1 MHGFTLDKTVS
12 STSLGLRLTGPV
24 DLPVAERVT
33 DDIEVAGR
41 AGTLTRLGGW
51 HDTSITLPLA
61 ITGGLAAYH
70 KAALALERAATIH
83 LSHQPGAF
91 HKVKHASISPLR
103 TDMSAWAF
111 FEAHLV
117 CEPFSYLDSG
127 LTTHTLTASG
137 QITNPGLVDAAP
149 IITIKGTGAL
159 TLTINGAAYRVQ
171 SPAGQITLDSARL
184 VAHVAGR
191 VQTDAVTG
199 TFPILTPGVNR
210 VSLGSGISRVEI
222 TGNWRNS

>member
-24 DLPVAERVT
+24 ALPVAERVIE
-33 DDIEVAGR
+33 DIEVAGR

-51 HDTSITLPLA
+51 RDTSIMLPLA
-61 ITGGLAAYH
+61 IKSGLAAYH
-70 KAALALERAATIH
+70 KAALALTGAATIH
-83 LSHQPGAF
+83 LSSEPGAF
-91 HKVKHASISPLR
+91 RRVKHASISPLR
-103 TDMSAWAF
+103 QQLTQWGF
-111 FEAHLV
+111 FEANLV

-127 LTTHTLTASG
+127 LTPHTLTASG

-149 IITIKGTGAL
+149 IMTIWGTGELAL
-159 TLTINGAAYRVQ
+159 LINDVTYRVAA
-171 SPAGQITLDSARL
+171 PAGQITLDSARL

-222 TGNWRNS
+222 TGNWKNP

>member
-1 MHGFTLDKTVS
+1 
-12 STSLGLRLTGPV
+12 
-24 DLPVAERVT
+24 PVAERVT

-70 KAALALERAATIH
+70 KAALALTRAATIH

-103 TDMSAWAF
+103 MDMSAWGF

-127 LTTHTLTASG
+127 LTAHTLTASG
-137 QITNPGLVDAAP
+137 QITNPGLVEAAP
-149 IITIKGTGAL
+149 LITIKGTGAL
-159 TLTINGAAYRVQ
+159 TLTINGTAYRVQ

-210 VSLGSGISRVEI
+210 V
-222 TGNWRNS
+222 

>member
-1 MHGFTLDKTVS
+1 MRGFTLDKTVS

-24 DLPVAERVT
+24 DLTVAERAA

-70 KAALALERAATIH
+70 KATLALGQATTIH
-83 LSHQPGAF
+83 LSHQPGAL

-103 TDMSAWAF
+103 TDMSSWEF

-127 LTTHTLTASG
+127 LTTYTLTAS
-137 QITNPGLVDAAP
+137 
-149 IITIKGTGAL
+149 
-159 TLTINGAAYRVQ
+159 
-171 SPAGQITLDSARL
+171 GQITLDSARL
-184 VAHVAGR
+184 VAHVAVR

-222 TGNWRNS
+222 TGNWRNP

>member
-1 MHGFTLDKTVS
+1 MHGFILDSTVS
-12 STSLGLRLTGPV
+12 STLLGLRLTGPV
-24 DLPVAERVT
+24 AIPVAERAT
-33 DDIEVAGR
+33 DTIEVAGR
-41 AGTLTRLGGW
+41 AGTLTRLSGW

-61 ITGGLAAYH
+61 VTGGLAAYH
-70 KAALALERAATIH
+70 NTALALGQAATIH

-103 TDMSAWAF
+103 MDMSSWGF

-127 LTTHTLTASG
+127 LATHTLTTSG

-159 TLTINGAAYRVQ
+159 TLTINGTTYRVQ

-191 VQTDAVTG
+191 VQTDALAG
-199 TFPILTPGVNR
+199 EFPSLTPGVNQI
-210 VSLGSGISRVEI
+210 SLGSGISSVEI
-222 TGNWRNS
+222 TGNWRNP

>member
-1 MHGFTLDKTVS
+1 MG
-12 STSLGLRLTGPV
+12 
-24 DLPVAERVT
+24 
-33 DDIEVAGR
+33 
-41 AGTLTRLGGW
+41 
-51 HDTSITLPLA
+51 
-61 ITGGLAAYH
+61 
-70 KAALALERAATIH
+70 
-83 LSHQPGAF
+83 
-91 HKVKHASISPLR
+91 
-103 TDMSAWAF
+103 F

-159 TLTINGAAYRVQ
+159 TLTINGTTYRVQ

-191 VQTDAVTG
+191 VQTDALTG

-210 VSLGSGISRVEI
+210 VSLSSGISRVEI
-222 TGNWRNS
+222 TGNWRNP

>member
-12 STSLGLRLTGPV
+12 STSLDLRLTGPV

-61 ITGGLAAYH
+61 IKGDLAAYH
-70 KAALALERAATIH
+70 KATLALTRATTIH
-83 LSHQPGAF
+83 LSTQPGAF

-103 TDMSAWAF
+103 TDMSSWGF

-117 CEPFSYLDSG
+117 CEPFSYLD
-127 LTTHTLTASG
+127 
-137 QITNPGLVDAAP
+137 
-149 IITIKGTGAL
+149 
-159 TLTINGAAYRVQ
+159 
-171 SPAGQITLDSARL
+171 
-184 VAHVAGR
+184 
-191 VQTDAVTG
+191 
-199 TFPILTPGVNR
+199 
-210 VSLGSGISRVEI
+210 
-222 TGNWRNS
+222 